1 MQSTQ
6 MQPLTN
12 KELDYIMDSISNED
26 MLIKQCTVTAANS
39 QNPNVQQACRSYI
52 QSMEHHL
59 DMLVQTLQQ
68 HQQVAPTHMQQ

>member
-39 QNPNVQQACRSYI
+39 QNQNVQQACRSYI

-59 DMLVQTLQQ
+59 DTLVQTLQQ